1 MKRIVIIVLVA
12 LMLLLGACINDGER
26 DLGVN
31 EMGEQLLT
39 KNEFLQLLS
48 EHEEILE
55 VSVADFDDV
64 DVEDFIIVQGFSEK
78 RFLAFVEYMPG
89 NFKTY
94 LKNYISGLKIRNIDD
109 YRPTEIIIADSTEE
123 EFEDFLNRYIEALG
137 GDLVSLT
144 YSRPTQYVID
154 RDGERVEFDLYRTAD
169 IESLI
174 ARGWEFPS
182 PGYFN
187 APYGDGRIGIWYF
200 LSKSGKFFIVYQR
213 GISDE
218 VVKIFCEL
226 ND

>member
-1 MKRIVIIVLVA
+1 MKRITIIVLVA
-12 LMLLLGACINDGER
+12 LMLLLGACIDDGER

-39 KNEFLQLLS
+39 KNEFLQLVS
-48 EHEEILE
+48 EHEKILE
-55 VSVADFDDV
+55 VSVADFDDI

-78 RFLAFVEYMPG
+78 RFLALVEYIPG
-89 NFKTY
+89 HLKTY
-94 LKNYISGLKIRNIDD
+94 LKNYISWLKIRNIDD

-123 EFEDFLNRYIEALG
+123 EFEDFLDRYIEALG

-154 RDGERVEFDLYRTAD
+154 RDGERVEFDLYKTAD

-174 ARGWEFPS
+174 AEGWEFPA
-182 PGYFN
+182 PGGFSM
-187 APYGDGRIGIWYF
+187 PHGDGRMGMKYF
-200 LSKSGKFFIVYQR
+200 LSKSGKFFIVYH
-213 GISDE
+213 GGLSDE

-226 ND
+226 DD